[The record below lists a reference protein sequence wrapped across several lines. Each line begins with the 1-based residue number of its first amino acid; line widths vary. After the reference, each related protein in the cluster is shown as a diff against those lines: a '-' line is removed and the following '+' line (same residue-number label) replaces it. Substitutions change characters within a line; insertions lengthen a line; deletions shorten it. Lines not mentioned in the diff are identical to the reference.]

1 MASAKIR
8 DIEKCKEEV
17 LGICSKYQLNVL
29 DVTSKEVQLDDLNKQ
44 YVIDISTDC
53 EDDDIY
59 DKVYTRCGFVNEER
73 LPDADLTV
81 NLNEVN
87 ILK

>member
-8 DIEKCKEEV
+8 DIETCKEAV
-17 LGICSKYQLNVL
+17 LGICSKYKLNVL
-29 DVTSKEVQLDDLNKQ
+29 DITSREVQLNDLYKQ
-44 YVIDISTDC
+44 YWIDISTDC

-59 DKVYTRCGFVNEER
+59 DKVYTRCGFLNDER
-73 LPDADLTV
+73 LPDTYLIV

-87 ILK
+87 IK

>member
-8 DIEKCKEEV
+8 NIEKCKEEV
-17 LGICSKYQLNVL
+17 LGICFKYQLNVL
-29 DVTSKEVQLDDLNKQ
+29 DISSKEIQLDDLHKE

-59 DKVYTRCGFVNEER
+59 DKVYTRCAFINEEH
-73 LPDADLTV
+73 LLNADLTV

-87 ILK
+87 I

>member
-8 DIEKCKEEV
+8 NIEKCKEEV

-29 DVTSKEVQLDDLNKQ
+29 DISSKEIQLDDLHNE

-53 EDDDIY
+53 KDDDIY
-59 DKVYTRCGFVNEER
+59 DKVYTRCGFINEER

-81 NLNEVN
+81 NLNEIN
-87 ILK
+87 IQK

>member
-8 DIEKCKEEV
+8 DIETCKEAV
-17 LGICSKYQLNVL
+17 LDICSKYKLNVL
-29 DVTSKEVQLDDLNKQ
+29 EITSREVQLNDLYKQ
-44 YVIDISTDC
+44 YWIDISTDC

-59 DKVYTRCGFVNEER
+59 DKVYTRCGFINKER
-73 LPDADLTV
+73 LPDTYLIV

-87 ILK
+87 IK

>member
-8 DIEKCKEEV
+8 DIETCKEAV
-17 LGICSKYQLNVL
+17 LGICSKYKLNVL
-29 DVTSKEVQLDDLNKQ
+29 DITSREVQLNDLYKQ
-44 YVIDISTDC
+44 YWIDISTDC

-59 DKVYTRCGFVNEER
+59 DKVYTRCGFINKER
-73 LPDADLTV
+73 LPDTYLIV

-87 ILK
+87 IK

>member
-8 DIEKCKEEV
+8 DIETCKEAV
-17 LGICSKYQLNVL
+17 LGICSKYKLNVL
-29 DVTSKEVQLDDLNKQ
+29 DITSREVQLNDLYKQ
-44 YVIDISTDC
+44 YWIDISTDC

-59 DKVYTRCGFVNEER
+59 DKVYTRCGFINEER

-87 ILK
+87 I

>member
-1 MASAKIR
+1 MFQI
-8 DIEKCKEEV
+8 
-17 LGICSKYQLNVL
+17 
-29 DVTSKEVQLDDLNKQ
+29 SKEIQLDDLNKQ

-59 DKVYTRCGFVNEER
+59 DKVYTRCGFINEER

>member
-8 DIEKCKEEV
+8 NIEKCKEEV

-29 DVTSKEVQLDDLNKQ
+29 DISSKEIQLDDLNKQ
-44 YVIDISTDC
+44 YMIDISTDC
-53 EDDDIY
+53 ENDDIY
-59 DKVYTRCGFVNEER
+59 DKVYTRCGFLNDER
-73 LPDADLTV
+73 LPDTYLIV

-87 ILK
+87 IK

>member
-8 DIEKCKEEV
+8 NIEKCKEEV

-29 DVTSKEVQLDDLNKQ
+29 DISSKEIQLDDLNKQ

-53 EDDDIY
+53 ENDEIY
-59 DKVYTRCGFVNEER
+59 DKVYTRCEFINEER

>member
-8 DIEKCKEEV
+8 NIEKCKEEV

-29 DVTSKEVQLDDLNKQ
+29 DVSSKEVQLDDLHKE

-53 EDDDIY
+53 KDDDIY
-59 DKVYTRCGFVNEER
+59 DKVYTRCGFINEEH
-73 LPDADLTV
+73 LLDADLTV

-87 ILK
+87 I

>member
-8 DIEKCKEEV
+8 DIETCKEAV
-17 LGICSKYQLNVL
+17 LGICSKYKLNVL
-29 DVTSKEVQLDDLNKQ
+29 DITSREVQLNDLYKQ
-44 YVIDISTDC
+44 YWIDISTDC

-59 DKVYTRCGFVNEER
+59 DKVYTRCGFINEER

>member
-8 DIEKCKEEV
+8 NIEKCKEEV

-29 DVTSKEVQLDDLNKQ
+29 DISSKEVQLYDLHKE

-53 EDDDIY
+53 KDDDIY
-59 DKVYTRCGFVNEER
+59 DKVYTRCGFINEER
-73 LPDADLTV
+73 LPDVDLTV

-87 ILK
+87 I

>member
-1 MASAKIR
+1 MASAKIQ
-8 DIEKCKEEV
+8 DIEKCKEAV
-17 LGICSKYQLNVL
+17 LGICSKYELNVL
-29 DVTSKEVQLDDLNKQ
+29 DISTQEVKIDDLNKQ

-59 DKVYTRCGFVNEER
+59 DKVYTRCGFLNDER

-87 ILK
+87 IK

>member
-8 DIEKCKEEV
+8 DIETCKEAV
-17 LGICSKYQLNVL
+17 LGICSKYKLNVL
-29 DVTSKEVQLDDLNKQ
+29 DITSREVQLNDLYKQ
-44 YVIDISTDC
+44 YWIDISTDC

-59 DKVYTRCGFVNEER
+59 DKVYIRCGFLNDAL
-73 LPDADLTV
+73 LPDTYLIV

>member
-17 LGICSKYQLNVL
+17 LGIS
-29 DVTSKEVQLDDLNKQ
+29 SKEVQLDDLHKE

-53 EDDDIY
+53 ENDDIY
-59 DKVYTRCGFVNEER
+59 DKVYTRCGFINEER
-73 LPDADLTV
+73 LPDVDLTV

-87 ILK
+87 I

>member
-8 DIEKCKEEV
+8 DIEKCKEAV
-17 LGICSKYQLNVL
+17 LDICSKYKLNVL
-29 DVTSKEVQLDDLNKQ
+29 DITSSEVQLNDLYKQ
-44 YVIDISTDC
+44 YWIDISTDC

-59 DKVYTRCGFVNEER
+59 DKVYTRCGFFNKEC
-73 LPDADLTV
+73 LPYTYLIV
-81 NLNEVN
+81 NLNKVN